1 MNARCDE
8 VRLHLLDYQR
18 GLLGGAAHEALRAHL
33 GECAECAREDAAEQA
48 LGEALDRR
56 LPQYPAPLALKR
68 RLAAAARAGVQDAP
82 RPRRLRPVLASAGLA
97 AALVVGVLAWP
108 GVFPPAVD
116 PGEAIVREA
125 VNDHLRILEPGRRL
139 DVQSQD
145 VHQVRPW
152 FGGRLDF
159 APAVPF
165 AGDEEFPLRGGAV
178 ERFLD
183 RRAAVFV
190 YGRRLHVVSLLV
202 FRSEG
207 LTWPSVS
214 GDGQGPTSLTMR
226 GFNVL
231 TWRHRDLGYAL
242 VSDLNAAELVTL
254 AARLAAPPVRQ

>member
-1 MNARCDE
+1 MNARCAE

-18 GLLGGAAHEALRAHL
+18 GVLGAAAHEALRAHL
-33 GECAECAREDAAEQA
+33 DECRECAREDAAEQA

-56 LPQYPAPLALKR
+56 LPQYPAPVALKR
-68 RLAAAARAGVQDAP
+68 RLAAAARAGAQVSP
-82 RPRRLRPVLASAGLA
+82 RPRRLRPALAAAGLA
-97 AALVVGVLAWP
+97 AAVLLGVLAWP
-108 GVFPPAVD
+108 GIFPPGVD
-116 PGEAIVREA
+116 PGAAIVREV

-159 APAVPF
+159 APVVPF
-165 AGDEEFPLRGGAV
+165 AGDDEYPLRGGAI

-202 FRSEG
+202 FRSDG
-207 LTWPSVS
+207 LAWPSAG
-214 GDGQGPTSLTMR
+214 GDGQGTAMLTVR

-231 TWRHRDLGYAL
+231 TWRNRDLGYAL
-242 VSDLNAAELVTL
+242 VSDLNAAELATL
-254 AARLAAPPVRQ
+254 ATRLAAPPVRQ

>member
-1 MNARCDE
+1 MNARCAE

-18 GLLGGAAHEALRAHL
+18 GVLGSADHEALRGHL
-33 GECAECAREDAAEQA
+33 DECAECAREDAAEQA

-68 RLAAAARAGVQDAP
+68 RLAAAARAAAP
-82 RPRRLRPVLASAGLA
+82 APRRLRPALAAVGLA
-97 AALVVGVLAWP
+97 AVVVMTVLPWP
-108 GVFPPAVD
+108 GVFSPAVD
-116 PGEAIVREA
+116 PGAAIVREA

-139 DVQSQD
+139 DVPSTD

-152 FGGRLDF
+152 FAGRLDF
-159 APAVPF
+159 APVVPF
-165 AGDEEFPLRGGAV
+165 DGDDQFPLRGGAV

-202 FRSEG
+202 FRSDG
-207 LTWPSVS
+207 LTWASAS
-214 GDGQGPTSLTMR
+214 GDGEGTTSLTLR

-242 VSDLNAAELVTL
+242 ISDLNTAELTIL
-254 AARLAAPPVRQ
+254 ATRLAAPPIRP